1 MKKVF
6 ATYRNLP
13 EAVKASLWFTICSIL
28 QKGISFIT
36 VPIFTRMLSV
46 EEYGI
51 ISLFGAWQN
60 ILTIFATLNLSYQIF
75 NNGMVKYEKDQDGYT
90 TAMLGLSNF
99 ATILVF
105 AFYLVFHT
113 ALDKVFELPMSAMI
127 MMFIGFFFSASTSLW
142 TVHQRYK
149 FKYKLLCFVT
159 LAISLGSALLGAL
172 FVQIKSVGIAR
183 ILGDTVT
190 ISTVGFLIYVLI
202 VRKNHKLLNLA
213 YWKYALKLDLP
224 LIPHYLS
231 MTVLGSSDRIMINNL
246 CGKSF
251 TALYS
256 VPYNASMVM
265 QIVTSS
271 INSSFIPWTYQKCK
285 DKEYGKLNEFSSI
298 LLILVMVITLIPS
311 LFAPELVWLLGS
323 NKYSDS
329 MWVVPPVS
337 CSVFFTFLYSL
348 FSNVELYYEK
358 SKNIMN
364 ASTGAAIGNIV
375 LNYIFI
381 SLFGYISAAYTTLAC
396 YILLSILHYSFMI
409 KICKEQQIK
418 EPIYNV
424 KLILALSAFLVIY
437 SVGVTILF
445 DKPVWIRYG
454 LAIVILLVLVL
465 NRKFLM
471 EKLAIIKHKNV
482 K

>member
-1 MKKVF
+1 
-6 ATYRNLP
+6 
-13 EAVKASLWFTICSIL
+13 
-28 QKGISFIT
+28 
-36 VPIFTRMLSV
+36 
-46 EEYGI
+46 
-51 ISLFGAWQN
+51 
-60 ILTIFATLNLSYQIF
+60 
-75 NNGMVKYEKDQDGYT
+75 
-90 TAMLGLSNF
+90 
-99 ATILVF
+99 
-105 AFYLVFHT
+105 
-113 ALDKVFELPMSAMI
+113 
-127 MMFIGFFFSASTSLW
+127 
-142 TVHQRYK
+142 
-149 FKYKLLCFVT
+149 
-159 LAISLGSALLGAL
+159 
-172 FVQIKSVGIAR
+172 
-183 ILGDTVT
+183 
-190 ISTVGFLIYVLI
+190 
-202 VRKNHKLLNLA
+202 
-213 YWKYALKLDLP
+213 
-224 LIPHYLS
+224 
-231 MTVLGSSDRIMINNL
+231 
-246 CGKSF
+246 
-251 TALYS
+251 
-256 VPYNASMVM
+256 
-265 QIVTSS
+265 
-271 INSSFIPWTYQKCK
+271 
-285 DKEYGKLNEFSSI
+285 
-298 LLILVMVITLIPS
+298 MVITLIPS

-358 SKNIMN
+358 SKNIMI